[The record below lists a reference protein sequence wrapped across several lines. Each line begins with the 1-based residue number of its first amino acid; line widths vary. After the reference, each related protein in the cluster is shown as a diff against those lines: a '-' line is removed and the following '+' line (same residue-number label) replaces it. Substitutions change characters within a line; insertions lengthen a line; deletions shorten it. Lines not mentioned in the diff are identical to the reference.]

1 MTSTQ
6 GKKYYKSCV
15 FYIGGAARGKALR
28 YETTLLGSRWCVP
41 SSAAMKTE
49 VVAQFKGEFD
59 KYFGGLNLAGYL
71 ADIVAARE
79 VLYWAL
85 LTAFLIG
92 FLYLVVL
99 RLCGGPIVYATI
111 VGLIIGTAYGGLMLF

>member
-1 MTSTQ
+1 MQ
-6 GKKYYKSCV
+6 
-15 FYIGGAARGKALR
+15 
-28 YETTLLGSRWCVP
+28 
-41 SSAAMKTE
+41 TE
-49 VVAQFKGEFD
+49 VVAQFKAEFD

-85 LTAFLIG
+85 LTAFVIG

-111 VGLIIGTAYGGLMLF
+111 VGLIIGTAYGGLMLY